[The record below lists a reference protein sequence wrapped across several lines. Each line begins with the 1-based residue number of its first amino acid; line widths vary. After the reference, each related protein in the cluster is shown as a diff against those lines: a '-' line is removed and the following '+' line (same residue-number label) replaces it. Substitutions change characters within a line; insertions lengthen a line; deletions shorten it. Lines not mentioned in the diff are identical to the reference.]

1 MFCILSN
8 IQDYSQ
14 FVVFVVVAD
23 VCDHDLESVTTKF
36 LVFSSVTMSNFVHDV
51 FSLPACWN
59 LLAANVAWWP
69 VQHVHLVNNCALLVL
84 VKACCKYI
92 GGFGIF
98 LKSGYMARMTT
109 HMGSWS
115 CHHLCSICREFSFAF
130 PDVGDHDTNFCQD
143 ICAKITIVLPLHGER
158 RLMYLSVDAIYAVT
172 V

>member
-115 CHHLCSICREFSFAF
+115 CHHLCSICREFFLRVPWCRWSWHEFL
-130 PDVGDHDTNFCQD
+130 PRYLCKKSQLCCHCTVKDVWC
-143 ICAKITIVLPLHGER
+143 
-158 RLMYLSVDAIYAVT
+158 IYP
-172 V
+172 